1 MTEYMQTL
9 VNVCFTMVTA
19 VVIMTSI
26 SAIIFMVMLIQT
38 MISDY
43 LSD

>member
-9 VNVCFTMVTA
+9 MNVCFTMVTG
-19 VVIMTSI
+19 VVIVASVSVI
-26 SAIIFMVMLIQT
+26 VFMGLLLQT

-43 LSD
+43 MND